1 MSNPDDARR
10 VREQIAERLRGAESE
25 LPTSA
30 LGRLARTAFSAFRA
44 RRLLRMGDDVADLDA
59 LVKLV
64 ASLGELKGI
73 AMKAGQLMSYV
84 DVPLPPQLQNAL
96 SVLQTQSPAMPFSRV
111 SEIVRGELGV
121 DAEPILADTDRTP
134 VSAASIGQV
143 HRARL
148 PDGRMVALKVR
159 YPEID
164 QAMAA
169 DFRPAAVGAR
179 IAAIVYPGATIEPMI
194 RELRAR
200 FLEECDY
207 LHEARMQT
215 RFGKLLREHPT
226 IIVPEVYPRFS
237 SGRVLTTAWVDG
249 RGFESFLATS
259 PSQSARDRVGE
270 ALLEFYVGTL
280 YRHGLYNCDP
290 HPGNYLFLSD
300 GRVAMLDYGCTREFD
315 WALVANLAALTRA
328 VQLDDHSE
336 MEATFRKLGLVG
348 SRYDFGTARSL
359 MRSFYGPMA
368 LDERCPMTSGD
379 TRSLARLLQSKRD
392 LMKLNI
398 PGEFLFLF
406 RIRFGLMSVLAR
418 LGAQANWFQLERR
431 FAMEAQ

>member
-1 MSNPDDARR
+1 
-10 VREQIAERLRGAESE
+10 
-25 LPTSA
+25 
-30 LGRLARTAFSAFRA
+30 
-44 RRLLRMGDDVADLDA
+44 LDA

-64 ASLGELKGI
+64 SSVGELKGI
-73 AMKAGQLMSYV
+73 AMKAGQLLSYV
-84 DVPLPPQLQNAL
+84 DLPLPPQLQGAL

-111 SEIVRGELGV
+111 SEIVSGELGI
-121 DAEPILADTDRTP
+121 AAGPILADMDRTP

-148 PDGRMVALKVR
+148 PDGHMVAVKVR

-164 QAMAA
+164 QAMNA
-169 DFRPAAVGAR
+169 DFRPAAVGGR

-215 RFGKLLREHPT
+215 RFWELFREHPT
-226 IIVPEVYPRFS
+226 IIVPKVYPRFS
-237 SGRVLTTAWVDG
+237 TGRVLATEWIEGLD
-249 RGFESFLATS
+249 FESFLANS

-270 ALLEFYVGTL
+270 CLLEFYVGTL

-315 WALVANLAALTRA
+315 RALVRDLAALTRS
-328 VQLDDHSE
+328 VQLDDRSE
-336 MEATFRKLGLVG
+336 LEASFRKLGLLG
-348 SRYDFGTARSL
+348 SRSDFATARSL
-359 MRSFYGPMA
+359 MRSFYGPM
-368 LDERCPMTSGD
+368 LRDERCRMTSGD
-379 TRSLARLLQSKRD
+379 TRSLGQLFQSKKD
-392 LMKLNI
+392 LMKLTV

-418 LGAQANWFQLERR
+418 LGAQANWLQLERR
-431 FAMEAQ
+431 FAMEAR